1 MARSLP
7 QHPTFGIHIMADTN
21 TLNHGA
27 HPAAVGASYAAAF
40 AGISLRNF
48 YRQVELARLPR
59 GRKLGGRTV

>member
-1 MARSLP
+1 
-7 QHPTFGIHIMADTN
+7 MADTN